1 MKSKR
6 ALPQQGIFTPH
17 ASPPKG
23 RIESIKAGV
32 DLDSAAIDRY
42 VRHGWVAVRGFF
54 SPAQTAD
61 IQRFTEET
69 LALPE
74 ISGAQMVYRETS
86 LLDPNARVIQRI
98 EDLCPHHKG
107 FDRLIRGGRLQR
119 CVERLLGE
127 PAALFKEK
135 INFKMPGGAG
145 FEAHQ
150 DQQAGWS
157 AYAPLFITALV
168 SIDPTTDENGCLEM
182 ATGPRQTGLIGREW
196 TPLTSEEMRHF
207 DFEPVPTQPGDV
219 LFFDSYVPH
228 ASKPN
233 LSADQRRI
241 LYLTYN
247 RSSDGDHRARYYAD
261 KRASFPPDIDRRPG
275 VEYRFRV

>member
-1 MKSKR
+1 MSS
-6 ALPQQGIFTPH
+6 AN
-17 ASPPKG
+17 G
-23 RIESIKAGV
+23 RIKRIKAGLA
-32 DLDSAAIDRY
+32 LDSAAIDRY
-42 VRHGWVAVRGFF
+42 MRHGWVAVRGLF
-54 SPAQTAD
+54 SAAQIAD

-119 CVERLLGE
+119 CVEQLLGE
-127 PAALFKEK
+127 PAVLFKEK

-157 AYAPLFITALV
+157 AYAPLFVTALV
-168 SIDPTTDENGCLEM
+168 SIDPTTIENGCLEM

-196 TPLTSEEMRHF
+196 TPLAPEEMRQF

-233 LSADQRRI
+233 LSGEQRRI
-241 LYLTYN
+241 LYPTYN